1 MTYMDTIQ
9 CMLSMY
15 DAEDP
20 VWYARIRSVSMLTAL
35 WMYCQHI
42 GGV

>member
-15 DAEDP
+15 DAEDK
-20 VWYARIRSVSMLTAL
+20 VWYTKIRCSSMMAAL
-35 WMYCQHI
+35 WKYRNMR
-42 GGV
+42 